1 MRLATCARMQCAGI
15 RPDVARFL
23 VPGTDPADVFPAL
36 QRKYSPS
43 RPASRRAV
51 AARAG
56 SGRMGAADV
65 QLPRLTI
72 RPATTI
78 DSRVRTS
85 PHLAAPRF
93 WALWRGQPLA
103 CWKPSATENFLHD
116 LLGNKSGAVAVTTI
130 DDKDIFGSNSTSATY
145 TDADAKAAQ
154 DMRDN
159 LMAKYPDIINSD
171 NKGFTPSNALFHA
184 ETNVLLRAA
193 ESNGGTL
200 EGKSLE
206 IYIDRDMCANCRS
219 IVPLVGLE
227 LGNPAFTFVDPKTI
241 TTIYD
246 GLIISRRKR

>member
-1 MRLATCARMQCAGI
+1 MARA
-15 RPDVARFL
+15 
-23 VPGTDPADVFPAL
+23 
-36 QRKYSPS
+36 
-43 RPASRRAV
+43 
-51 AARAG
+51 AAR
-56 SGRMGAADV
+56 V
-65 QLPRLTI
+65 LE
-72 RPATTI
+72 AT
-78 DSRVRTS
+78 
-85 PHLAAPRF
+85 AP
-93 WALWRGQPLA
+93 
-103 CWKPSATENFLHD
+103 ENFLHD
-116 LLGNKSGAVAVTTI
+116 LFGNKSGAVAVTTI

-193 ESNGGTL
+193 ELNGGTL
-200 EGKSLE
+200 EGISLE

-227 LGNPAFTFVDPKTI
+227 LGNPALTFVDPKTI